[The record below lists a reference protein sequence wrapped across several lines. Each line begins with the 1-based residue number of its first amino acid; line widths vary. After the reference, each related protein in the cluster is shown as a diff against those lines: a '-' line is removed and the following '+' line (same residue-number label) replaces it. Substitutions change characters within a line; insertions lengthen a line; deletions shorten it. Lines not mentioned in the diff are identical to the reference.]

1 MSPAEEQLQEEAEVA
16 EEEMEEIVS
25 KMAMIFALFG

>member
-1 MSPAEEQLQEEAEVA
+1 MNPAEEQLQEEMKVA
-16 EEEMEEIVS
+16 EEDMEEIAR